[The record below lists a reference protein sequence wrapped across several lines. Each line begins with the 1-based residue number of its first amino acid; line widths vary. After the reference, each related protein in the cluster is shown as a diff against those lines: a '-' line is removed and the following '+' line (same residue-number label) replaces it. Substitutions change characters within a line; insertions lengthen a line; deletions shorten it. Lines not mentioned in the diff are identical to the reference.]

1 MDTRTVELEKN
12 GHLFVVQY
20 GVGLEDDVVEHL
32 MLMAD
37 DRESEFDWMD
47 AAALSFEVTQSAASD
62 CIDTMTID
70 EL

>member
-1 MDTRTVELEKN
+1 METRTVGLNKS
-12 GHLFVVQY
+12 GHLFLVQY
-20 GVGLEDDVVEHL
+20 GVGLEDQVVEHF

-62 CIDTMTID
+62 CIDTMTVD